1 MADYLL
7 EPLQFGFMQRGLLA
21 SVLVAIICGL
31 LGSFVVLKGLAFI
44 GDALAHASFGGVA
57 LAFVLGAN
65 IYLGAFVFAIATAL
79 GIGVITRR
87 ARVRSDTAIG
97 ILFSGTFAFG
107 ILLISGVEGYTIDL
121 FGYLFGDVLSI
132 SGADL
137 WTIAGLGSLVLALVA
152 AFYRQ
157 LLFATFDPTVAE
169 ASGVPAGALNYLLL
183 GLLGATIVISIQAVG
198 IVLVIS
204 LLVTPAA
211 TAYLLTRRFHHMI
224 LAGMGFG
231 SISAI
236 LGIYLSYY
244 LDVASGAAIIIVAT
258 AIFFVALAFT
268 GRLRKLADAS

>member
-57 LAFVLGAN
+57 LAFVLGIN

-79 GIGVITRR
+79 GIGIITRR
-87 ARVRSDTAIG
+87 GRVRSDTAIG

-107 ILLISGVEGYTIDL
+107 ILLISGFEGYTIDL

-132 SGADL
+132 SRADL
-137 WTIAGLGSLVLALVA
+137 WTIAILGMLVIMLVI

-157 LLFATFDPTVAE
+157 LLFVAFDPTVAE

-211 TAYLLTRRFHHMI
+211 TAYLLTKKFHHMI
-224 LAGMGFG
+224 LTGMGFG
-231 SISAI
+231 SISAL

-244 LDVASGAAIIIVAT
+244 LDVASGAAIILVAT
-258 AIFFVALAFT
+258 AIFFLILALT
-268 GRLRKLADAS
+268 GRGRKLADAP

>member
-57 LAFVLGAN
+57 LAFVLGVN

-87 ARVRSDTAIG
+87 GRVRSDTAIG

-107 ILLISGVEGYTIDL
+107 ILLISGFEGYTIDL

-132 SGADL
+132 SRADL
-137 WTIAGLGSLVLALVA
+137 WTIASLGLLVIVLVI

-157 LLFATFDPTVAE
+157 LLFVAFDPTVAE
-169 ASGVPAGALNYLLL
+169 ASGIPAGALNYLLL

-211 TAYLLTRRFHHMI
+211 TAYLLTKKFHHMI
-224 LAGMGFG
+224 FAGMGFG
-231 SISAI
+231 SISAL

-244 LDVASGAAIIIVAT
+244 LDVASGAAIILVAT
-258 AIFFVALAFT
+258 AIFFLILALT
-268 GRLRKLADAS
+268 GRGHKLADAP

>member
-57 LAFVLGAN
+57 LAFVLGIN

-79 GIGVITRR
+79 SIGIITRR
-87 ARVRSDTAIG
+87 GRVRSDTAIG

-107 ILLISGVEGYTIDL
+107 ILLISGFEGYTIDL

-132 SGADL
+132 SRADL
-137 WTIAGLGSLVLALVA
+137 WTIAILGMLVIMLVI

-157 LLFATFDPTVAE
+157 LLFVAFDPTVAE

-211 TAYLLTRRFHHMI
+211 TAYLLTKKFHHMI
-224 LAGMGFG
+224 LTGMGFG
-231 SISAI
+231 SISAL

-244 LDVASGAAIIIVAT
+244 LDVASGAAIILVAT
-258 AIFFVALAFT
+258 AIFFLILALT
-268 GRLRKLADAS
+268 GRGRKLADVP

>member
-57 LAFVLGAN
+57 LAFVLGVN

-79 GIGVITRR
+79 GIGAITRR
-87 ARVRSDTAIG
+87 GRVRSDTAIG

-107 ILLISGVEGYTIDL
+107 ILLISGFEGYTIDL

-132 SGADL
+132 SQADL
-137 WTIAGLGSLVLALVA
+137 WTIASLGLLVIVLVI

-157 LLFATFDPTVAE
+157 LLFVAFDPTVAE
-169 ASGVPAGALNYLLL
+169 ASGIPAGALNYLLL

-211 TAYLLTRRFHHMI
+211 TAYLLTNKFHHMI
-224 LAGMGFG
+224 FAGMGFG
-231 SISAI
+231 SISAL

-244 LDVASGAAIIIVAT
+244 LDVASGAAIILVAT
-258 AIFFVALAFT
+258 ALFFLFLALT
-268 GRLRKLADAS
+268 GRGRKLADAP